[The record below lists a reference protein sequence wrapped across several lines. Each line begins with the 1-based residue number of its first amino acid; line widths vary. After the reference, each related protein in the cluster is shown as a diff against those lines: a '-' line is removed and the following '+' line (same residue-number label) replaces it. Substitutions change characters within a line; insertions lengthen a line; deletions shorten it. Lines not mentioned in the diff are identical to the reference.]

1 MNQLLLLVLLVFVFM
16 YFKNNNKKNSSN
28 YVLPSYRYL
37 DTEDEV
43 ALTKPYTSGRISEIF
58 SYCSPE
64 SWQDCKYEKS
74 AALNVGGIPNIPSVL
89 I

>member
-1 MNQLLLLVLLVFVFM
+1 MHQLLLILLLVVVFM
-16 YFKNNNKKNSSN
+16 YFNASRRSR
-28 YVLPSYRYL
+28 YVLPTYRYL

-64 SWQDCKYEKS
+64 SWQDCKYEKT
-74 AALNVGGIPNIPSVL
+74 AALNVGGIPNIPS

>member
-1 MNQLLLLVLLVFVFM
+1 MNQLLLLVLLVFVFI
-16 YFKNNNKKNSSN
+16 YFNNNRTST
-28 YVLPSYRYL
+28 YVLPTYRYL

-43 ALTKPYTSGRISEIF
+43 ALTKSYTSGRISEIF

-64 SWQDCKYEKS
+64 SWQDCDYEKS
-74 AALNVGGIPNIPSVL
+74 AALNVGGIPNIPSIL

>member
-1 MNQLLLLVLLVFVFM
+1 MDQLLLFTLLVVVFM
-16 YFKNNNKKNSSN
+16 YINVSRRSA
-28 YVLPSYRYL
+28 YVLPTYRYI

-64 SWQDCKYEKS
+64 SWQDCKYEKT
-74 AALNVGGIPNIPSVL
+74 AALNVGGIPNIPS

>member
-1 MNQLLLLVLLVFVFM
+1 MNQLLLLVLVVFVFM
-16 YFKNNNKKNSSN
+16 YFNNNRTSR
-28 YVLPSYRYL
+28 YVLPTYRYL

-43 ALTKPYTSGRISEIF
+43 ALTKSYTSGRISEIF

-64 SWQDCKYEKS
+64 SWKDCDYEKS
-74 AALNVGGIPNIPSVL
+74 AALNVGGIPNIPSIL

>member
-1 MNQLLLLVLLVFVFM
+1 MHELLIIILLLLVYM
-16 YFKNNNKKNSSN
+16 YFNNNNKST
-28 YVLPSYRYL
+28 YVLPTYRYL

-64 SWQDCKYEKS
+64 SWKDCDYEKS
-74 AALNVGGIPNIPSVL
+74 AALNVGGIPNIPSILV
-89 I
+89 

>member
-1 MNQLLLLVLLVFVFM
+1 MNQLLLLMLLVFVFM
-16 YFKNNNKKNSSN
+16 YFNSNRTST
-28 YVLPSYRYL
+28 YVLPTYRYL

-43 ALTKPYTSGRISEIF
+43 ALTKSYTSGRISEIF

-64 SWQDCKYEKS
+64 SWQDCDYEKS
-74 AALNVGGIPNIPSVL
+74 AALNVGGIPNIPSIL

>member
-1 MNQLLLLVLLVFVFM
+1 MHELLVIILLLLLFM
-16 YFKNNNKKNSSN
+16 YLNNKKST
-28 YVLPSYRYL
+28 YVLPTYRYI
-37 DTEDEV
+37 DTEEEV

-64 SWQDCKYEKS
+64 SWKDCDYEKT
-74 AALNVGGIPNIPSVL
+74 AALNVGGIPNIPS

>member
-1 MNQLLLLVLLVFVFM
+1 MNQLLLLVLLVFVFI
-16 YFKNNNKKNSSN
+16 YFNNSRTST
-28 YVLPSYRYL
+28 YVLPTYRYL

-43 ALTKPYTSGRISEIF
+43 ALTKSYTSGRISEIF

-64 SWQDCKYEKS
+64 SWQDCDYEKS
-74 AALNVGGIPNIPSVL
+74 AALNVGGIPNIPSIL

>member
-16 YFKNNNKKNSSN
+16 YFNNNRKSA
-28 YVLPSYRYL
+28 YVLPTYRYL

-43 ALTKPYTSGRISEIF
+43 ALTKSYTSGRISEIF

-64 SWQDCKYEKS
+64 SWKDCDYEKS

>member
-1 MNQLLLLVLLVFVFM
+1 MHELLLIILLLLLFM
-16 YFKNNNKKNSSN
+16 YFNKKST
-28 YVLPSYRYL
+28 YVLPTYRYL

-64 SWQDCKYEKS
+64 SWQDCDYEKS
-74 AALNVGGIPNIPSVL
+74 AALNVGGIPNIPSIVR
-89 I
+89 